1 MTTKQSAVNR
11 RSPRAVALAAGLAS
25 SLSLLACQDGKPD
38 LVATAQ
44 EPRAGL
50 GGNVGFDLV
59 VTDGDGAPVTC
70 DGGQLDVTMR
80 ASQLGTAGPFTPI
93 PNRNIVVQCASGA
106 ADVAIVVDNSGSEA
120 GHLPQLQ
127 AATKALVASVTAAGG
142 RASLVRVSTNNE
154 VMAPLTDDREV
165 LESAIDELYVA
176 NGWTALW
183 DGVRLGNETLG
194 GELAVPPPATD
205 VRSFC
210 TDSRKVAIVAF
221 TDGQD
226 NNSADQADYDHDKY
240 PGDGLATTTDDL
252 ASLSV
257 GRVTT
262 PIHTIG
268 MGRNVDDDAL
278 RSVAQANG
286 GAYHH
291 ADDADALPGVFDD
304 IAGSFGASHQVCADL
319 PWSVCGDVDVETRW
333 TWTGVDG
340 RVLRGTTHTTLSV
353 PCEEARSPGRSATIV
368 LTMSNAGI
376 DRDTASRLAANAVDW
391 VAPVAQPSVLV
402 VLDDG
407 HHGEFVGDAAY
418 VRDLLAERG
427 YDVDLINE
435 RAGGIT
441 PADVA
446 GYDVVWFSNPGYPWD
461 DARSVDTLRGVLAA
475 GGGVIAQ
482 GDDITWSMGRSF
494 DVSAL
499 THLTPGH
506 NGTDACGT
514 WTDNNAGAML
524 EVELGE
530 GHPLLEGIEHM
541 SFLYGDDID
550 VSTPVGGG
558 ELVLGDATLAGGS
571 CAETRPVL
579 TVYQPPR
586 E

>member
-1 MTTKQSAVNR
+1 MKRKQSPVTD
-11 RSPRAVALAAGLAS
+11 RASSVLASALGLAASIALGSCAD
-25 SLSLLACQDGKPD
+25 DGPD
-38 LVATAQ
+38 LVGIAQ
-44 EPRAGL
+44 ESRAGA
-50 GGNVGFDLV
+50 GGNVGFDLL
-59 VTDGDGAPVTC
+59 VTDGGGAPVTC
-70 DGGQLDVTMR
+70 DGGSLDVTMR

-93 PNRNIVVQCASGA
+93 PARNIVVQCASGA

-120 GHLPQLQ
+120 GHLPRLQ
-127 AATKALVASVTAAGG
+127 AATKALVASVTEAGG

-154 VMAPLTDDREV
+154 VMAPLTADREV

-183 DGVRLGNETLG
+183 DGVRVGNETLG
-194 GELAVPPPATD
+194 GEAIVPTPASD
-205 VRSFC
+205 VRTFC
-210 TDSRKVAIVAF
+210 SASRKVAIVAF

-226 NNSADQADYDHDKY
+226 NNSADQASYDHAKY
-240 PGDGLATTTDDL
+240 PGDGLATTVDDL

-268 MGRNVDDDAL
+268 LGRDVDGGTLTSIAH
-278 RSVAQANG
+278 ANG
-286 GAYHH
+286 GSYHH
-291 ADDADALPGVFDD
+291 ADDADALAGVFDD

-319 PWSVCGDVDVETRW
+319 PWSVCGDVDVETTW

-340 RVLRGTTHTTLSV
+340 RVLHGSEHTTLAV

-376 DRDTASRLAANAVDW
+376 DHDTASRLAANAVDW
-391 VAPVAQPSVLV
+391 VAPVSQPSVLV

-427 YDVDLINE
+427 YQVTLTDE

-446 GYDVVWFSNPGYPWD
+446 GYDVVWFTNPGYPWD

-514 WTDNNAGAML
+514 QTDNNAGAML
-524 EVELGE
+524 EVELAE

-550 VSTPVGGG
+550 VSTPVGDG
-558 ELVLGDATLAGGS
+558 ELVLGDATLAGGACGES
-571 CAETRPVL
+571 RPVL
-579 TVYQPPR
+579 TVFQPPT